1 MTNFGDTLFVF
12 TTTPAGLGHIRVMD
26 AIKDGKPSLIKS
38 VDIGITDI
46 KANRIHDLG
55 SRVKFFVKLTEFY
68 QTNPLAEAF
77 VTFIYTMWLRRH
89 TQGVVT
95 KFIDI
100 AKQYPNQKKWV
111 VISTHFALA
120 HSISAAKSILEKQL
134 GIKIFLCVV
143 VTDDSPQK
151 VWAVNGSDL
160 TFVAS
165 EQTRDKL
172 SKFFQ
177 KEKQNSVKA
186 ISFPISTKLTQNLT
200 TEEFAFVVNQLDPKN
215 NSQTQIEIPISGAAV
230 QLTFFEKF
238 IENLCREGFEFTV
251 IGQESILTKMF
262 FDKIQRLP
270 RVQIS
275 IGKDSW
281 ETVNYYESLFYQP
294 KRPSIEITK
303 PSEQAFKAILN
314 PRQRGGVILLLTAP
328 IGRQEYDNLNFL
340 IRNGLMPDNQEQRQL
355 YKEKELKNW
364 VEKAK
369 KWRAIRVPNDPI
381 EAAKFVRKL
390 KDFGILYAML
400 SAVVPEKGEL
410 MDTGVEKIWEEIGKL
425 I

>member
-1 MTNFGDTLFVF
+1 MKNFSDTLFVF

-26 AIKDGKPSLIKS
+26 AIKDGKPSIITS
-38 VDIGITDI
+38 VDIGISDI

-68 QTNPLAEAF
+68 QTNPIAEAF
-77 VTFIYTMWLRRH
+77 VTFVYTRWLRRH
-89 TQGVVT
+89 TKGVVD

-100 AKQYPNQKKWV
+100 SKQYPSQKKWV

-120 HSISAAKSILEKQL
+120 HSISAAKPALEKQF
-134 GIKIFLCVV
+134 GIKIFLCVI

-151 VWAVNGSDL
+151 VWAVDGSDL
-160 TFVAS
+160 TFVPS

-172 SKFFQ
+172 SKFFP
-177 KEKQNSVKA
+177 KEKRDSVKT
-186 ISFPISTKLTQNLT
+186 ISFPVSTKLAQNLRT
-200 TEEFAFVVNQLDPKN
+200 NEFEFVVKQLDPKSN
-215 NSQTQIEIPISGAAV
+215 TNTQIEIPVSGAAV
-230 QLTFFEKF
+230 QLGFFEKF

-251 IGQESILTKMF
+251 IGQDSVLTKMF

-275 IGKDSW
+275 IGRDSW

-314 PRQRGGVILLLTAP
+314 PRQRGGVILLLTQA

-355 YKEKELKNW
+355 YKEKELKSW

-369 KWRAIRVPNDPI
+369 KWRAIRVPNDPF

-400 SAVVPEKGEL
+400 STVVPEKDEL
-410 MDTGVEKIWEEIGKL
+410 KDTGVEKIWEEIGKL